1 MIHDLTDL
9 EPLLHQYDHEKV
21 LVGPLL
27 NLWKNSRFR
36 VFNIAGKSSK
46 IHETIGLGFFELEI
60 DAKRR
65 RADIVAALEGCFGEV
80 EIFESQLEMAQMAHT
95 LWANDETAR
104 FLTTVSW
111 ESKPQPTR
119 ETSQNRNLADPNKVT
134 VLSDDQNNESGD
146 EEACTAV
153 APPDV
158 IDLGPTHAPQS
169 AGDQAQPTRACDLT
183 QISEPPYLRNLSDTD
198 TFADPGT
205 LAESG
210 SNLESVR
217 NLPAAGAGSSVS
229 KKYRLWALSAA
240 YFALCFVV
248 GFLIGTTI
256 FTSFTSMRQ
265 TANEATFSR
274 NAPASITAGND
285 PSEATGTVT
294 HPIPASSI
302 GTANRQAQSREAV
315 RATSPSLLTSQP
327 AVADGEADTAPF
339 PGAQPSQNRSDQ
351 AEAAPDEQLSQSP
364 KAQGNQ
370 SDDSISL
377 PQSSPPQTVKT
388 QSPAAETVPVSIPQ
402 LPEVVPTQVFAS
414 PASTQIMAGH
424 DEPQLLP
431 SDAATPKAPE
441 ALATA
446 PLRQASNSAIIP
458 LPRPRPVVSAVS
470 SDRPRRRIGPLG
482 EGARSPLLSL
492 FGH

>member
-1 MIHDLTDL
+1 MIHALTDL

-27 NLWKNSRFR
+27 NLWTNSSFR

-46 IHETIGLGFFELEI
+46 IHETIGLGFFEHET
-60 DAKRR
+60 DAQRR
-65 RADIVAALEGCFGEV
+65 RADIVAAIEGCFGEV
-80 EIFESQLEMAQMAHT
+80 EIFDSQLEMAQIAHT

-104 FLTTVSW
+104 FLATVSW
-111 ESKPQPTR
+111 ESRPRLIR
-119 ETSQNRNLADPNKVT
+119 ETSQNQNLVADPNKVT
-134 VLSDDQNNESGD
+134 VLSDDQNNESGG
-146 EEACTAV
+146 EEACMAV

-158 IDLGPTHAPQS
+158 IDLGPTHAPQPTVNRV
-169 AGDQAQPTRACDLT
+169 QPART
-183 QISEPPYLRNLSDTD
+183 
-198 TFADPGT
+198 
-205 LAESG
+205 
-210 SNLESVR
+210 VR
-217 NLPAAGAGSSVS
+217 NLPAIVAAISAS

-240 YFALCFVV
+240 YFALCFAV
-248 GFLIGTTI
+248 GFLIGTTV

-274 NAPASITAGND
+274 NAAASIIAGND
-285 PSEATGTVT
+285 PSETTGTVT
-294 HPIPASSI
+294 HPIPASPI
-302 GTANRQAQSREAV
+302 GTANREAQPREAV
-315 RATSPSLLTSQP
+315 RVTSPSLLTSQP
-327 AVADGEADTAPF
+327 AAGDGEAAPF
-339 PGAQPSQNRSDQ
+339 SGARPSQNRSDQ

-364 KAQGNQ
+364 KAQDNQ

-377 PQSSPPQTVKT
+377 PQSSLPQTVKT
-388 QSPAAETVPVSIPQ
+388 QSSTAETVPVSIPQ
-402 LPEVVPTQVFAS
+402 PPEVVPTQVFVS

-431 SDAATPKAPE
+431 SDAAMPKASE
-441 ALATA
+441 AFSTA
-446 PLRQASNSAIIP
+446 PQRQASNSVIVP

-470 SDRPRRRIGPLG
+470 SDRTRRRIAPLG